1 MADFTG
7 FKHAFV
13 PVALESDDEL
23 ALARNAI
30 TVAAKLVGKGAQVT
44 VATVRVALEGPGD
57 RRLLDQTALAAYRSI
72 LAGRERWAEGQLDL
86 LAQFAREFGVVAHT
100 KTITDEHGV
109 AKELVQGVN
118 KVGADV
124 IVMPTHSR
132 HGVERLFLGSV
143 AQKVAH
149 LSSIPVLLLPS
160 TR

>member
-1 MADFTG
+1 MVDFTG

-23 ALARNAI
+23 ALARHAI
-30 TVAAKLVGKGAQVT
+30 TVAANLVGQGGQVT
-44 VATVRVALEGPGD
+44 VGTVRVSLEGPGD

-86 LAQFAREFGVVAHT
+86 LAQFARDLGVTANT
-100 KTITDEHGV
+100 KTITDEHGI
-109 AKELVQGVN
+109 AKELVSGVST
-118 KVGADV
+118 VGADV

-149 LSSIPVLLLPS
+149 LSTIPVLLLPS
-160 TR
+160 AH